1 MAQPLHFPARMTRP
15 IDATNAD
22 RELEFQ
28 MKTRTLLET
37 AIELD
42 ISIVDLVVAAS
53 ECSDKY
59 PCNEDYSTWES
70 RISVPAGFEAAVI
83 SRVEDFPTSITFG
96 PGGKLFVAGH
106 SGTIYEVYAAG
117 QVSSASLWFRA
128 WFLYPARRQA

>member
-53 ECSDKY
+53 ECSDDAY
-59 PCNEDYSTWES
+59 EIDDLVDDLVDSG
-70 RISVPAGFEAAVI
+70 RIRIRRRGSDPMFAEA
-83 SRVEDFPTSITFG
+83 
-96 PGGKLFVAGH
+96 L
-106 SGTIYEVYAAG
+106 
-117 QVSSASLWFRA
+117 
-128 WFLYPARRQA
+128 